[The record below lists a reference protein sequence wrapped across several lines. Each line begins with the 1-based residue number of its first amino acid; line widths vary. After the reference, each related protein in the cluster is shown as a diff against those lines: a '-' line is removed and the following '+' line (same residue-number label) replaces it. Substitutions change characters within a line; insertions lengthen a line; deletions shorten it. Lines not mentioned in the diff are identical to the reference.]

1 MKTICITGAN
11 RGIGL
16 EFVKQYL
23 HDGYRVLATCRN
35 PNKAAALS
43 ALKNEGPLSIVAMDV
58 NRADQVN
65 AAAAQWR
72 DEKID
77 VLINNAGV
85 YGPRGGF
92 DAGKGEAAFEEW
104 EAVLRTN
111 SLAPMRVAYAFQSQV
126 AASNGTMAFITS
138 KMGSITDNTSGG
150 AVIYRTSKAA
160 LNMAV
165 KSLSIDLAPRGI
177 TCVLFHPGWVLTDM
191 GGPNALI
198 DAETSVGG
206 MRATIAKLSNADRG
220 KFFNYDGGEIPW

>member
-23 HDGYRVLATCRN
+23 RDGCRVLATCRN
-35 PNKAAALS
+35 PNKAAALT
-43 ALKNEGPLSIVAMDV
+43 ALKSEGALSIVAMDV
-58 NRADQVN
+58 TQADQVN
-65 AAAAQWR
+65 AASAQWQ

-92 DAGKGEAAFEEW
+92 DLSKGEAAFEEW

-111 SLAPMRVAYAFQSQV
+111 TLAPMRVACAFQKQV
-126 AASNGTMAFITS
+126 AAGNGLMAFITS
-138 KMGSITDNTSGG
+138 KMGSIADNTSGG

-160 LNMAV
+160 LNMTV
-165 KSLSIDLAPRGI
+165 KSLAIDLAPQGI
-177 TCVLFHPGWVLTDM
+177 TSVLFHPGWVLTDM

-198 DAETSVGG
+198 DAKTSVSG
-206 MRATIAKLSNADRG
+206 MRATIGRLDKTDGG
-220 KFFNYDGGEIPW
+220 KFFNYDGSEIAW